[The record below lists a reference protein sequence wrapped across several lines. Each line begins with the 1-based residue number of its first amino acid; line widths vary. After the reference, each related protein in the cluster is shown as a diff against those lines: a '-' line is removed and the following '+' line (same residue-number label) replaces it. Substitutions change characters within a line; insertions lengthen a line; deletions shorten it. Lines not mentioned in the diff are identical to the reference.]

1 MNGSTAGASPAQAFA
16 TRLIGALVS
25 EGVRDIVVCPGSRS
39 QALALAAASAE
50 ARSEVRLHVRID
62 ERSAAFFA
70 LGVARETGM
79 PAPVIVTSG
88 SAVANLAPA
97 AVEAAE
103 GRVPLIL
110 LTADRPAELRGIR
123 SNQTTRQSG
132 LFRDVLRWSC
142 DSPPPEDAESGRAAV
157 GALARRAVHAAS
169 GMHNGSAPGPVQLNL
184 AFREPLSGPEE
195 VEGAGVDDA
204 AADGGRRATGNDDET
219 RPPVPVGAGETAG
232 EAQTPD
238 VYVHGDDAL
247 TVVIAGSGAGE
258 RAEAFARAAGLPL
271 LAEVVSGARFGREAI
286 AAYATLLDDPS
297 VGGLVERAIVF
308 GHPTLTR
315 QVPALLKRDDVEVVV
330 IDPHADAEHYDPSRA
345 ARVVRGA
352 VVADDHD
359 PRSMRRWLGAWVVR
373 DREIVAERST
383 VHEPDVTAA
392 TAQGYKDR
400 NAYARAEVASM
411 REPLTREMLAESV
424 WRATWPHD
432 RLVLAASR
440 LVRVLDGL
448 AAPRRVA
455 VHANRG
461 VAGIDG
467 TIATALG
474 IAAAS
479 QADEDPARAAGTTRV
494 LLGDLAL
501 LHDAGSLFLPPGETR
516 PRVQL
521 LVANDGGGTI
531 FDGLEVAGTAG
542 AEAFDRVM
550 YTPQA
555 VQLEALARAYGWRYV
570 RVESRVELDRLCTS
584 PVTEPTLVEVPV
596 AR

>member
-1 MNGSTAGASPAQAFA
+1 MNGSPAGPSPAQAFA

-50 ARSEVRLHVRID
+50 ARGEVHLHVRID

-79 PAPVIVTSG
+79 AAPVIVTSG

-142 DSPPPEDAESGRAAV
+142 DAPPPEDAESGRAAV
-157 GALARRAVHAAS
+157 GALARRAVHAAT
-169 GMHNGSAPGPVQLNL
+169 GMDGGSAAGPVQLNL

-195 VEGAGVDDA
+195 VEGSDA
-204 AADGGRRATGNDDET
+204 DAVAADGDREAGASDEAVSPRAATPETDADE
-219 RPPVPVGAGETAG
+219 
-232 EAQTPD
+232 PD

-258 RAEAFARAAGLPL
+258 RAEAFACAAGLPL

-501 LHDAGSLFLPPGETR
+501 LHDAGSLFLPPSERR